1 MEILHDID
9 ICPDALKGTAL
20 AIGNFD
26 GVHRGHQA
34 VLRAAL
40 DAGKSARAPAGVM
53 TFEPHPRAYF
63 QPGKALFSLTP
74 QPLKLRAF
82 AALGLDM
89 ALVQTFDAALA
100 SYPAAEFVR
109 VLLVEALRVSH
120 VITGSD
126 FHFGKGRD
134 GNPDVLRALGAE
146 HGFAVTIV
154 APQAGEGGVFSST
167 AIRECLRAGD
177 PRGAAGMLGY
187 WWRMAGEVVGGDAR
201 GAGLGYPTANIAA
214 PEGFALKHGIYA
226 VRVYA
231 RARRYHG
238 AAYFGT
244 RPSFDNG
251 RAVIETFLFD
261 FGGDLYGQQI
271 EIEFIEFLRDDET
284 FGSAEALSAQMRADC
299 ESAKKTL
306 IGIDAHDPQFGAGLL
321 SGALLEPAHSGMS
334 EIT

>member
-9 ICPDALKGTAL
+9 ICPDALKGAAL

-63 QPGKALFSLTP
+63 QPGKALFRLTP

-154 APQAGEGGVFSST
+154 APQAGEGGVFPQPPFASACAL
-167 AIRECLRAGD
+167 AIRAARPVCLAIGGVWRERSSAEMRAG
-177 PRGAAGMLGY
+177 P
-187 WWRMAGEVVGGDAR
+187 
-201 GAGLGYPTANIAA
+201 
-214 PEGFALKHGIYA
+214 
-226 VRVYA
+226 
-231 RARRYHG
+231 
-238 AAYFGT
+238 
-244 RPSFDNG
+244 
-251 RAVIETFLFD
+251 
-261 FGGDLYGQQI
+261 
-271 EIEFIEFLRDDET
+271 
-284 FGSAEALSAQMRADC
+284 GSA
-299 ESAKKTL
+299 TP
-306 IGIDAHDPQFGAGLL
+306 PQI
-321 SGALLEPAHSGMS
+321 SPRRRVSP
-334 EIT
+334 